1 MKYYIP
7 TLKTSG
13 GYYFIHPNGQ
23 KICEPVER
31 KNWPCGIMDDEGCTP
46 GRHLFVEVDEG
57 TPNEFGDIEHESI
70 VKIKTA
76 STTHPGYE
84 IMYMADSGNNL
95 FDSNKIHFASCR
107 FYFCTLVFLI
117 HANLF
122 DIGWIYYDLFSF
134 NEKQVWKARIDG
146 NKACFEA
153 IWWPGHYLG
162 VVDGYLSSEEEEVWW
177 TIEEA

>member
-1 MKYYIP
+1 M
-7 TLKTSG
+7 SG

-84 IMYMADSGNNL
+84 IMYMADSG
-95 FDSNKIHFASCR
+95 
-107 FYFCTLVFLI
+107 
-117 HANLF
+117 
-122 DIGWIYYDLFSF
+122 WIYYDLFSF